1 MIQIISSTGNS
12 FSLNKASGPLPYS
25 LTNDYL
31 FRALLQENNMVLK
44 GLICSLMHISPGQ
57 IHSAFIENPI
67 ELGDSMTEK
76 TFFLDVKVLM
86 NNSTVINLEM
96 QVLNIGNWPERSL
109 SYLCR
114 TFDQLQ
120 KGEEYSSAK
129 PVIHI
134 SFLDFTP
141 FPEYPEFYAS
151 YQFMNEK
158 NHHIYSD
165 KLTLRVVDLRQIE
178 LATAED
184 QASGLEHWARLFKAS
199 TWEEIRMIAKK
210 DENLLEA
217 TETLYTLNADELVRR
232 QCEARADYYRL
243 HNSIN
248 RRMEELL
255 LEKENAVEE
264 NKKLNSEVK
273 ILNSEVETLNF
284 EVRNL
289 SIEND
294 SLKTEN
300 NEKDLLIQH
309 LKEQLRGKNKD

>member
-1 MIQIISSTGNS
+1 MTITHISEKLQTATG
-12 FSLNKASGPLPYS
+12 KIDYQM
-25 LTNDYL
+25 TNDYM
-31 FRALLQENNMVLK
+31 FHAALQKNPKVLK
-44 GLICSLMHISPGQ
+44 SLICSLLRLHPQEIRSIQ
-57 IHSAFIENPI
+57 IINPI
-67 ELGDSMTEK
+67 ILGEAVDEK
-76 TFFLDVKVLM
+76 TFILDINIVL
-86 NNSTVINLEM
+86 NDNTLINLEM
-96 QVLNIGNWPERSL
+96 QVENLYNWEERSL
-109 SYLCR
+109 SYLCC

-264 NKKLNSEVK
+264 NKKLNSEV
-273 ILNSEVETLNF
+273 ETLNF

-300 NEKDLLIQH
+300 NEKDLLIKH
-309 LKEQLRGKNKD
+309 LKAQLKGKE

>member
-1 MIQIISSTGNS
+1 MTITHISEKLQTATG
-12 FSLNKASGPLPYS
+12 KIDYQM
-25 LTNDYL
+25 TNDYM
-31 FRALLQENNMVLK
+31 FHAALQKNPKVLK
-44 GLICSLMHISPGQ
+44 SLICSLLRLRLQEIRSIQ
-57 IHSAFIENPI
+57 IINPI
-67 ELGDSMTEK
+67 ILGETVDEK
-76 TFFLDVKVLM
+76 TFILDINIVL
-86 NNSTVINLEM
+86 NDNTLINLEM
-96 QVLNIGNWPERSL
+96 QVENLYNWEERSL

-232 QCEARADYYRL
+232 QCDARADYYRL

-264 NKKLNSEVK
+264 NKKLNSEV
-273 ILNSEVETLNF
+273 ETLNF

-300 NEKDLLIQH
+300 NEKDLLIKH
-309 LKEQLRGKNKD
+309 LKAQLKGKE

>member
-1 MIQIISSTGNS
+1 MTITHISEKLQTATGKIDYQMTNDYMFHAALQKNPKVLKSLVCSLLRLRLQEIRSIQII
-12 FSLNKASGPLPYS
+12 
-25 LTNDYL
+25 
-31 FRALLQENNMVLK
+31 
-44 GLICSLMHISPGQ
+44 
-57 IHSAFIENPI
+57 NPI
-67 ELGDSMTEK
+67 ILGETVDEK
-76 TFFLDVKVLM
+76 TFILDINIVL
-86 NNSTVINLEM
+86 NDNTLINLEM
-96 QVLNIGNWPERSL
+96 QVENLYNWEERSL

-273 ILNSEVETLNF
+273 TLNSEVETLNF

>member
-1 MIQIISSTGNS
+1 MTITHISEKLQTATG
-12 FSLNKASGPLPYS
+12 KIDYQM
-25 LTNDYL
+25 TNDYM
-31 FRALLQENNMVLK
+31 FHAALQKNPKVLK
-44 GLICSLMHISPGQ
+44 SLICSLLRLRLQEIRSIQ
-57 IHSAFIENPI
+57 IINPI
-67 ELGDSMTEK
+67 ILGEAVDEK
-76 TFFLDVKVLM
+76 TFILDINIVL
-86 NNSTVINLEM
+86 NDNTLINLEM
-96 QVLNIGNWPERSL
+96 QVENLYNWEERSL

-151 YQFMNEK
+151 YKFMNEK

-273 ILNSEVETLNF
+273 TLNSEVETLNF

>member
-1 MIQIISSTGNS
+1 MTITHISEKLQTATG
-12 FSLNKASGPLPYS
+12 KIDYQM
-25 LTNDYL
+25 TNDYM
-31 FRALLQENNMVLK
+31 FHAALQKNPKVLK
-44 GLICSLMHISPGQ
+44 SLICSLLRLHPQEIRSIQ
-57 IHSAFIENPI
+57 IINPI
-67 ELGDSMTEK
+67 ILGEAVDEK
-76 TFFLDVKVLM
+76 TFILDINIVL
-86 NNSTVINLEM
+86 NDNTLINLEM
-96 QVLNIGNWPERSL
+96 QVENLYNWEERSL

-151 YQFMNEK
+151 YKFMNEK

>member
-1 MIQIISSTGNS
+1 M
-12 FSLNKASGPLPYS
+12 
-25 LTNDYL
+25 
-31 FRALLQENNMVLK
+31 ENLY
-44 GLICSLMHISPGQ
+44 
-57 IHSAFIENPI
+57 
-67 ELGDSMTEK
+67 
-76 TFFLDVKVLM
+76 
-86 NNSTVINLEM
+86 
-96 QVLNIGNWPERSL
+96 NWEERSL

-199 TWEEIRMIAKK
+199 TWEEIRMIAKE

-255 LEKENAVEE
+255 LEKE
-264 NKKLNSEVK
+264 K
-273 ILNSEVETLNF
+273 IGRAHV
-284 EVRNL
+284 
-289 SIEND
+289 
-294 SLKTEN
+294 
-300 NEKDLLIQH
+300 
-309 LKEQLRGKNKD
+309 

>member
-1 MIQIISSTGNS
+1 MTITHISEKLQTATGKIDYQMTNDYMFHAALQKNPKVLKSLVCSMLRLRLQEIRSIQII
-12 FSLNKASGPLPYS
+12 
-25 LTNDYL
+25 
-31 FRALLQENNMVLK
+31 
-44 GLICSLMHISPGQ
+44 
-57 IHSAFIENPI
+57 NPI
-67 ELGDSMTEK
+67 ILGEAVDEK
-76 TFFLDVKVLM
+76 TFILDINIVL
-86 NNSTVINLEM
+86 NDNTLINLEM
-96 QVLNIGNWPERSL
+96 QVENLYNWEERSL
-109 SYLCR
+109 SYLCC

-151 YQFMNEK
+151 YKFMNEK
-158 NHHIYSD
+158 KHHIYSD

-264 NKKLNSEVK
+264 NKKLNSEV
-273 ILNSEVETLNF
+273 ETLNF

-300 NEKDLLIQH
+300 NEKDLLIKH
-309 LKEQLRGKNKD
+309 LKAQLKGKE

>member
-1 MIQIISSTGNS
+1 MTITHISEKLQTATGKIDYQMTNDYMFHAALQKNPKVLKSLVCSLLRLRLQEIRSIQII
-12 FSLNKASGPLPYS
+12 
-25 LTNDYL
+25 
-31 FRALLQENNMVLK
+31 
-44 GLICSLMHISPGQ
+44 
-57 IHSAFIENPI
+57 NPI
-67 ELGDSMTEK
+67 ILGEAVDEK
-76 TFFLDVKVLM
+76 TFILDINIVL
-86 NNSTVINLEM
+86 NDNTLINLEM
-96 QVLNIGNWPERSL
+96 QVENLYNWEERSL

-165 KLTLRVVDLRQIE
+165 KLILRVVDLRQIE

-264 NKKLNSEVK
+264 NKKLNSEV
-273 ILNSEVETLNF
+273 ETLNF

-300 NEKDLLIQH
+300 NEKDLLIKH
-309 LKEQLRGKNKD
+309 LKAQLKGKE

>member
-1 MIQIISSTGNS
+1 
-12 FSLNKASGPLPYS
+12 
-25 LTNDYL
+25 
-31 FRALLQENNMVLK
+31 
-44 GLICSLMHISPGQ
+44 
-57 IHSAFIENPI
+57 
-67 ELGDSMTEK
+67 
-76 TFFLDVKVLM
+76 
-86 NNSTVINLEM
+86 
-96 QVLNIGNWPERSL
+96 
-109 SYLCR
+109 
-114 TFDQLQ
+114 
-120 KGEEYSSAK
+120 
-129 PVIHI
+129 
-134 SFLDFTP
+134 
-141 FPEYPEFYAS
+141 
-151 YQFMNEK
+151 MNEK

-264 NKKLNSEVK
+264 NKKLNLKVQD
-273 ILNSEVETLNF
+273 
-284 EVRNL
+284 L

-300 NEKDLLIQH
+300 NEKDLLIKH
-309 LKEQLRGKNKD
+309 LKAQLEGKE

>member
-1 MIQIISSTGNS
+1 MTITHISEKLQTATG
-12 FSLNKASGPLPYS
+12 KIDYQM
-25 LTNDYL
+25 TNDYM
-31 FRALLQENNMVLK
+31 FHAALQKNPKVLK
-44 GLICSLMHISPGQ
+44 SLICSLLRLRLQEIRSIQ
-57 IHSAFIENPI
+57 IINPI
-67 ELGDSMTEK
+67 ILGETVDEK
-76 TFFLDVKVLM
+76 TFILDINIVL
-86 NNSTVINLEM
+86 NDNTLINLEM
-96 QVLNIGNWPERSL
+96 QVENLYNWEERSL

>member
-1 MIQIISSTGNS
+1 MTITHISEKLQTATGKIDYQMTNDYMFHAALQKNPKVLKSLVCSLLRLRLQEIRSIQII
-12 FSLNKASGPLPYS
+12 
-25 LTNDYL
+25 
-31 FRALLQENNMVLK
+31 
-44 GLICSLMHISPGQ
+44 
-57 IHSAFIENPI
+57 NPI
-67 ELGDSMTEK
+67 ILGETVDEK
-76 TFFLDVKVLM
+76 TFILDINIVL
-86 NNSTVINLEM
+86 NDNTLINLEM
-96 QVLNIGNWPERSL
+96 QVENLYNWEERSL

-158 NHHIYSD
+158 KHHIYSD

>member
-1 MIQIISSTGNS
+1 MTITHISEKLQTATGKIDYQMTNDYMFHAALQKNPKVLKSLVCSLLRLRLQEIRSIQII
-12 FSLNKASGPLPYS
+12 
-25 LTNDYL
+25 
-31 FRALLQENNMVLK
+31 
-44 GLICSLMHISPGQ
+44 
-57 IHSAFIENPI
+57 NPI
-67 ELGDSMTEK
+67 ILGETVDEK
-76 TFFLDVKVLM
+76 TFILDINIVL
-86 NNSTVINLEM
+86 NDNTLINLEM
-96 QVLNIGNWPERSL
+96 QVENLYNWEERSL

-158 NHHIYSD
+158 KHHIYSD

-264 NKKLNSEVK
+264 NKKLNLKVQD
-273 ILNSEVETLNF
+273 
-284 EVRNL
+284 L

-300 NEKDLLIQH
+300 NEKDLLIKH
-309 LKEQLRGKNKD
+309 LKAQLKGKE

>member
-1 MIQIISSTGNS
+1 MTITHISEKLQTATG
-12 FSLNKASGPLPYS
+12 KIDYQM
-25 LTNDYL
+25 TNDYM
-31 FRALLQENNMVLK
+31 FHAALQKNPKVLK
-44 GLICSLMHISPGQ
+44 SLICSLLRLRLQEIRSIQ
-57 IHSAFIENPI
+57 IINPI
-67 ELGDSMTEK
+67 ILGETVDEK
-76 TFFLDVKVLM
+76 TFILDINIVL
-86 NNSTVINLEM
+86 NDNTLINLEM
-96 QVLNIGNWPERSL
+96 QVENLYNWEERSL

-264 NKKLNSEVK
+264 NKKLNSEV
-273 ILNSEVETLNF
+273 ETLNF

-300 NEKDLLIQH
+300 NEKDLLIKH
-309 LKEQLRGKNKD
+309 LKAQLKGKE

>member
-1 MIQIISSTGNS
+1 MTITHISEKLQTATG
-12 FSLNKASGPLPYS
+12 KIDYQM
-25 LTNDYL
+25 TNDYM
-31 FRALLQENNMVLK
+31 FHAALQKNPKVLK
-44 GLICSLMHISPGQ
+44 SLICSLLRLHPQEIRSIQ
-57 IHSAFIENPI
+57 IINPI
-67 ELGDSMTEK
+67 ILGEAVDEK
-76 TFFLDVKVLM
+76 TFILDINIVL
-86 NNSTVINLEM
+86 NDNTLINLEM
-96 QVLNIGNWPERSL
+96 QVENLYNWEERSL

-264 NKKLNSEVK
+264 NKKLNSEV
-273 ILNSEVETLNF
+273 ETLNF

-300 NEKDLLIQH
+300 NEKDLLIKH
-309 LKEQLRGKNKD
+309 LKAQLKGKE

>member
-1 MIQIISSTGNS
+1 MTITHISEKLQTATG
-12 FSLNKASGPLPYS
+12 KIDYQM
-25 LTNDYL
+25 TNDYM
-31 FRALLQENNMVLK
+31 FHAALQKNPKVLK
-44 GLICSLMHISPGQ
+44 SLICSLLRLHPQEIRSIQ
-57 IHSAFIENPI
+57 IINPI
-67 ELGDSMTEK
+67 ILGEAVDEK
-76 TFFLDVKVLM
+76 TFILDINIVL
-86 NNSTVINLEM
+86 NDNTLINLEM
-96 QVLNIGNWPERSL
+96 QVENLYNWEERSL

-134 SFLDFTP
+134 SFLNFTP

>member
-1 MIQIISSTGNS
+1 MTITHISEKLQTATGKIDYQMTNDYMFHAALQKNPKVLKSLVCSLLRLHPQEIRSIQII
-12 FSLNKASGPLPYS
+12 
-25 LTNDYL
+25 
-31 FRALLQENNMVLK
+31 
-44 GLICSLMHISPGQ
+44 
-57 IHSAFIENPI
+57 NPI
-67 ELGDSMTEK
+67 ILGEAVDEK
-76 TFFLDVKVLM
+76 TFILDINIVL
-86 NNSTVINLEM
+86 NDNTLINLEM
-96 QVLNIGNWPERSL
+96 QVENLYNWEERSL

-217 TETLYTLNADELVRR
+217 TETLYTLNADELVRK

>member
-1 MIQIISSTGNS
+1 MTITHISEKLQTATGKIDYQMTNDYMFHAALQKNPKVLKSLVCSMLRLRLQEIRSIQII
-12 FSLNKASGPLPYS
+12 
-25 LTNDYL
+25 
-31 FRALLQENNMVLK
+31 
-44 GLICSLMHISPGQ
+44 
-57 IHSAFIENPI
+57 NPI
-67 ELGDSMTEK
+67 ILGEAVDEK
-76 TFFLDVKVLM
+76 TFILDINIVL
-86 NNSTVINLEM
+86 NDNTLINLEM
-96 QVLNIGNWPERSL
+96 QVENLYNWEERSL

-151 YQFMNEK
+151 YKFMNEK
-158 NHHIYSD
+158 KHHIYSD

-264 NKKLNSEVK
+264 NKKLNSEV
-273 ILNSEVETLNF
+273 ETLNF

-300 NEKDLLIQH
+300 NEKDLLIKH
-309 LKEQLRGKNKD
+309 LKAQLKGKE

>member
-1 MIQIISSTGNS
+1 MTITHISEKLQTATGKIDYQMTNDYMFHAALQKNPKVLKSLVCSMLRLRLQEIRSIQII
-12 FSLNKASGPLPYS
+12 
-25 LTNDYL
+25 
-31 FRALLQENNMVLK
+31 
-44 GLICSLMHISPGQ
+44 
-57 IHSAFIENPI
+57 NPI
-67 ELGDSMTEK
+67 ILGETVDEK
-76 TFFLDVKVLM
+76 TFILDINIVL
-86 NNSTVINLEM
+86 NDNTLINLEM
-96 QVLNIGNWPERSL
+96 QVENLYNWEERSL
-109 SYLCR
+109 SYLCC

-255 LEKENAVEE
+255 LEKENAVGE
-264 NKKLNSEVK
+264 NKK
-273 ILNSEVETLNF
+273 LNSEVETLNF

-300 NEKDLLIQH
+300 NEKDLLIKH
-309 LKEQLRGKNKD
+309 LKAQLKGKE

>member
-1 MIQIISSTGNS
+1 MTITHISEKLQTATG
-12 FSLNKASGPLPYS
+12 KIDYQM
-25 LTNDYL
+25 TNDYM
-31 FRALLQENNMVLK
+31 FHAALQKNPKVLK
-44 GLICSLMHISPGQ
+44 SLICSLLRLRLQEIRSIQ
-57 IHSAFIENPI
+57 IINPI
-67 ELGDSMTEK
+67 ILGEAVDEK
-76 TFFLDVKVLM
+76 TFILDINIVL
-86 NNSTVINLEM
+86 NDNTLINLEM
-96 QVLNIGNWPERSL
+96 QVENLYNWEERSL

-151 YQFMNEK
+151 YKFMNEK

-184 QASGLEHWARLFKAS
+184 QASGLEHWERLFKAS

-264 NKKLNSEVK
+264 NKKLNLKVQD
-273 ILNSEVETLNF
+273 
-284 EVRNL
+284 L

-300 NEKDLLIQH
+300 NEKDLLIKH
-309 LKEQLRGKNKD
+309 LKAQLEGKE

>member
-1 MIQIISSTGNS
+1 MTITHISEKLQTATGKIDYQMTNDYMFHAALQKNPKVLKSLVCSLLRLRLQEIRSIQII
-12 FSLNKASGPLPYS
+12 
-25 LTNDYL
+25 
-31 FRALLQENNMVLK
+31 
-44 GLICSLMHISPGQ
+44 
-57 IHSAFIENPI
+57 NPI
-67 ELGDSMTEK
+67 ILGETVDEK
-76 TFFLDVKVLM
+76 TFILDINIVL
-86 NNSTVINLEM
+86 NDNTLINLEM
-96 QVLNIGNWPERSL
+96 QVENLYNWEERSL

>member
-1 MIQIISSTGNS
+1 MTITHISEKLQTATG
-12 FSLNKASGPLPYS
+12 KIDYQM
-25 LTNDYL
+25 TNDYM
-31 FRALLQENNMVLK
+31 FHAALQKNPKVLK
-44 GLICSLMHISPGQ
+44 SLICSLLRLHPQEIRSIQ
-57 IHSAFIENPI
+57 IINPI
-67 ELGDSMTEK
+67 ILGEAVDEK
-76 TFFLDVKVLM
+76 TFILDINIVL
-86 NNSTVINLEM
+86 NDNTLINLEM
-96 QVLNIGNWPERSL
+96 QVENLYNWEERSL

>member
-1 MIQIISSTGNS
+1 MTITHISEKLQTATGKIDYQMTNDYMFHAALQKNPKVLKSLVCSMLRLRLQEIRSIQII
-12 FSLNKASGPLPYS
+12 
-25 LTNDYL
+25 
-31 FRALLQENNMVLK
+31 
-44 GLICSLMHISPGQ
+44 
-57 IHSAFIENPI
+57 NPI
-67 ELGDSMTEK
+67 ILGEAVDEK
-76 TFFLDVKVLM
+76 TFILDINIVL
-86 NNSTVINLEM
+86 NDNTLINLEM
-96 QVLNIGNWPERSL
+96 QVENLYNWEERSL

>member
-1 MIQIISSTGNS
+1 MTITHISEKLQTATGKIDYQMTNDYMFHAALQKNPKVLKSLVCSLLRLHPQEIRSIQII
-12 FSLNKASGPLPYS
+12 
-25 LTNDYL
+25 
-31 FRALLQENNMVLK
+31 
-44 GLICSLMHISPGQ
+44 
-57 IHSAFIENPI
+57 NPI
-67 ELGDSMTEK
+67 ILGEAVDEK
-76 TFFLDVKVLM
+76 TFILDINIVL
-86 NNSTVINLEM
+86 NDNTLINLEM
-96 QVLNIGNWPERSL
+96 QVENLYNWEERSL

-273 ILNSEVETLNF
+273 TLNSEVETLNF

>member
-1 MIQIISSTGNS
+1 MTITHISEKLQTATGKIDYQMTNDYMFHAALQKNPKVLKSLVCSLLRLRLQEIRSIQII
-12 FSLNKASGPLPYS
+12 
-25 LTNDYL
+25 
-31 FRALLQENNMVLK
+31 
-44 GLICSLMHISPGQ
+44 
-57 IHSAFIENPI
+57 NPI
-67 ELGDSMTEK
+67 ILGETVDEK
-76 TFFLDVKVLM
+76 TFILDINIVL
-86 NNSTVINLEM
+86 NDNTLINLEM
-96 QVLNIGNWPERSL
+96 QVENLYNWEERSL

-264 NKKLNSEVK
+264 NKKLN
-273 ILNSEVETLNF
+273 F

-300 NEKDLLIQH
+300 NEKDLLIKH
-309 LKEQLRGKNKD
+309 LKAQLKGKE

>member
-1 MIQIISSTGNS
+1 MTITHISEKLQTATGKIDYQMTNDYMFHAALQKNPKVLKSLVCSMLRLRLQEIRSIQII
-12 FSLNKASGPLPYS
+12 
-25 LTNDYL
+25 
-31 FRALLQENNMVLK
+31 
-44 GLICSLMHISPGQ
+44 
-57 IHSAFIENPI
+57 NPI
-67 ELGDSMTEK
+67 ILGEAVDEK
-76 TFFLDVKVLM
+76 TFILDINIVL
-86 NNSTVINLEM
+86 NDNTLINLEM
-96 QVLNIGNWPERSL
+96 QVENLYNWEERSL

-199 TWEEIRMIAKK
+199 TWEEIRMIAKE

>member
-1 MIQIISSTGNS
+1 MTITHISEKLQTATG
-12 FSLNKASGPLPYS
+12 KIDYQM
-25 LTNDYL
+25 TNDYM
-31 FRALLQENNMVLK
+31 FHAALQKNPKVLK
-44 GLICSLMHISPGQ
+44 SLICSLLRLRLQEIRSIQ
-57 IHSAFIENPI
+57 IINPI
-67 ELGDSMTEK
+67 ILGETVDEK
-76 TFFLDVKVLM
+76 TFILDINIVL
-86 NNSTVINLEM
+86 NDNTLINLEM
-96 QVLNIGNWPERSL
+96 QVENLYNWEERSL
-109 SYLCR
+109 SYLCC

-264 NKKLNSEVK
+264 NKKLNLKVQD
-273 ILNSEVETLNF
+273 
-284 EVRNL
+284 L

-300 NEKDLLIQH
+300 NEKDLLIKH
-309 LKEQLRGKNKD
+309 LKAQLEGKE

>member
-1 MIQIISSTGNS
+1 MTITHISEKLQTATG
-12 FSLNKASGPLPYS
+12 KIDYQM
-25 LTNDYL
+25 TNDYM
-31 FRALLQENNMVLK
+31 FHAALQNNPKVLK
-44 GLICSLMHISPGQ
+44 SLICSLLRLHPQEIRSIQ
-57 IHSAFIENPI
+57 IINPI
-67 ELGDSMTEK
+67 ILGEAVDEK
-76 TFFLDVKVLM
+76 TFILDINIVL
-86 NNSTVINLEM
+86 NDNTLINLEM
-96 QVLNIGNWPERSL
+96 QVENLYNWEERSL

-273 ILNSEVETLNF
+273 TLNSEVETLNF

>member
-1 MIQIISSTGNS
+1 MTITHISEKLQTATGKIDYQMTNDYMFHAALQKNPKVLKSLVCSLLRLRLQEIRSIQII
-12 FSLNKASGPLPYS
+12 
-25 LTNDYL
+25 
-31 FRALLQENNMVLK
+31 
-44 GLICSLMHISPGQ
+44 
-57 IHSAFIENPI
+57 NPI
-67 ELGDSMTEK
+67 ILGEAVDEK
-76 TFFLDVKVLM
+76 TFILDINIVL
-86 NNSTVINLEM
+86 NDNTLINLEM
-96 QVLNIGNWPERSL
+96 QVENLYNWEERSL

>member
-1 MIQIISSTGNS
+1 MTITHISEKLQTATG
-12 FSLNKASGPLPYS
+12 KIDYQM
-25 LTNDYL
+25 TNDYM
-31 FRALLQENNMVLK
+31 FHAALQNNPKVLK
-44 GLICSLMHISPGQ
+44 SLICSLLRLHPQEIRSIQ
-57 IHSAFIENPI
+57 IINPI
-67 ELGDSMTEK
+67 ILGEAVDEK
-76 TFFLDVKVLM
+76 TFILDINIVL
-86 NNSTVINLEM
+86 NDNTLINLEM
-96 QVLNIGNWPERSL
+96 QVENLYNWEERSL

-151 YQFMNEK
+151 YKFMNEK

-165 KLTLRVVDLRQIE
+165 KLTLCVVDLRQIE

-264 NKKLNSEVK
+264 NKKLNLKVQD
-273 ILNSEVETLNF
+273 
-284 EVRNL
+284 L

-300 NEKDLLIQH
+300 NEKDLLIKH
-309 LKEQLRGKNKD
+309 LKAQLEGKE

>member
-1 MIQIISSTGNS
+1 MTITHISEKLQTATG
-12 FSLNKASGPLPYS
+12 KIDYQM
-25 LTNDYL
+25 TNDYM
-31 FRALLQENNMVLK
+31 FHAALQKNPKVLK
-44 GLICSLMHISPGQ
+44 SLICSLLRLRLQEIRSIQ
-57 IHSAFIENPI
+57 IINPI
-67 ELGDSMTEK
+67 ILGETVDEK
-76 TFFLDVKVLM
+76 TFILDINIVL
-86 NNSTVINLEM
+86 NDNTLINLEM
-96 QVLNIGNWPERSL
+96 QVENLYNWEERSL
-109 SYLCR
+109 SYLCC

-151 YQFMNEK
+151 YKFMNEK
-158 NHHIYSD
+158 KHHIYSD

-264 NKKLNSEVK
+264 NKKLNSEV
-273 ILNSEVETLNF
+273 ETLNF

-300 NEKDLLIQH
+300 NEKDLLIKH
-309 LKEQLRGKNKD
+309 LKAQLKGKE

>member
-1 MIQIISSTGNS
+1 MTITHISEKLQTATGKIDYQMTNDYMFHAALQKNPKVLKSLVCSLLRLRLQEIRSIQII
-12 FSLNKASGPLPYS
+12 
-25 LTNDYL
+25 
-31 FRALLQENNMVLK
+31 
-44 GLICSLMHISPGQ
+44 
-57 IHSAFIENPI
+57 NPI
-67 ELGDSMTEK
+67 ILGEAVDEK
-76 TFFLDVKVLM
+76 TFILDINIVL
-86 NNSTVINLEM
+86 NDNTLINLEM
-96 QVLNIGNWPERSL
+96 QVENLYNWEERSL

-151 YQFMNEK
+151 YKFMNEK

-264 NKKLNSEVK
+264 NKKLNLKVQD
-273 ILNSEVETLNF
+273 
-284 EVRNL
+284 L

-300 NEKDLLIQH
+300 NEKDLLIKH
-309 LKEQLRGKNKD
+309 LKAQLEGKE

>member
-1 MIQIISSTGNS
+1 
-12 FSLNKASGPLPYS
+12 
-25 LTNDYL
+25 
-31 FRALLQENNMVLK
+31 
-44 GLICSLMHISPGQ
+44 
-57 IHSAFIENPI
+57 
-67 ELGDSMTEK
+67 
-76 TFFLDVKVLM
+76 
-86 NNSTVINLEM
+86 M
-96 QVLNIGNWPERSL
+96 QVENLYNWEERSL

-300 NEKDLLIQH
+300 NEKDLLIKH
-309 LKEQLRGKNKD
+309 LKAQLKGKE

>member
-1 MIQIISSTGNS
+1 MTITHISEKLQTATGKIDYQMTNDYMFHAALQKNPKVLKSLVCSLLRLRLQEIRSIQII
-12 FSLNKASGPLPYS
+12 
-25 LTNDYL
+25 
-31 FRALLQENNMVLK
+31 
-44 GLICSLMHISPGQ
+44 
-57 IHSAFIENPI
+57 NPI
-67 ELGDSMTEK
+67 ILGETVDEK
-76 TFFLDVKVLM
+76 TFILDINIVL
-86 NNSTVINLEM
+86 NDNTLINLEM
-96 QVLNIGNWPERSL
+96 QVENLYNWEERSL
-109 SYLCR
+109 SYLCC

-151 YQFMNEK
+151 YKFMNEK
-158 NHHIYSD
+158 KHHIYSD

-184 QASGLEHWARLFKAS
+184 QASGLEHWARLSKAS

>member
-1 MIQIISSTGNS
+1 MTITHISEKLQTATGKIDYQMTNDYMFHAALQKNPKVLKSLVCSMLRLRLQEIRSIQII
-12 FSLNKASGPLPYS
+12 
-25 LTNDYL
+25 
-31 FRALLQENNMVLK
+31 
-44 GLICSLMHISPGQ
+44 
-57 IHSAFIENPI
+57 NPI
-67 ELGDSMTEK
+67 ILGEAVDEK
-76 TFFLDVKVLM
+76 TFILDINIVL
-86 NNSTVINLEM
+86 NDNTLINLEM
-96 QVLNIGNWPERSL
+96 QVENLYNWEERSL

-151 YQFMNEK
+151 YKFMNEK

-273 ILNSEVETLNF
+273 TLNSEVETLNF

>member
-1 MIQIISSTGNS
+1 MTITHISEKLQTATGKIDYQMTNDYMFHAALQKNPKVLKSLVCSLLRLRLQEIRSIQII
-12 FSLNKASGPLPYS
+12 
-25 LTNDYL
+25 
-31 FRALLQENNMVLK
+31 
-44 GLICSLMHISPGQ
+44 
-57 IHSAFIENPI
+57 NPI
-67 ELGDSMTEK
+67 ILGEAVDEK
-76 TFFLDVKVLM
+76 TFILDINIVL
-86 NNSTVINLEM
+86 NDNTLINLEM
-96 QVLNIGNWPERSL
+96 QVENLYNWEERSL

-199 TWEEIRMIAKK
+199 TWEEIRMIAKE

-264 NKKLNSEVK
+264 NKKLNSEV
-273 ILNSEVETLNF
+273 ETLNF

-300 NEKDLLIQH
+300 NEKDLLIKH
-309 LKEQLRGKNKD
+309 LKAQLKGKE